1 MQDSPW
7 KENLQNK
14 SGDPQQSVPVVL
26 IEEYEDEDY
35 YDLVAEIDIRS
46 QQKKKPRRGGKS
58 GGYGK

>member
-26 IEEYEDEDY
+26 VEEYEDEDY

-46 QQKKKPRRGGKS
+46 QQKKKPGRGGK
-58 GGYGK
+58 